1 MGVGILPR
9 LSYLLA
15 GAAVETHGDM
25 QAEPQDIDRD
35 VEEQENQC
43 PNAGHLKPCNCVES
57 PDNFCPPIGFHIR

>member
-1 MGVGILPR
+1 MGVGILSR

-43 PNAGHLKPCNCVES
+43 PNAGHLES
-57 PDNFCPPIGFHIR
+57 L